1 MRENRRRSWGS
12 SPGLVAAAVQIWREH
27 VPLHP
32 GCHCDT
38 RWCHSSGQPGHLL
51 PEGQPHGTAP
61 LLRKHAGA
69 SSSTAGLWEEARGGE
84 DLSVRN
90 REKNPLPRMP
100 VHGVTTLMSDEK
112 IERGKARERLD
123 DVCSFPLLPVCTCMF
138 GTCGGRGAPGTLL

>member
-12 SPGLVAAAVQIWREH
+12 SPGLVAAAAQIWREH

-51 PEGQPHGTAP
+51 REGQPHGTVITKACRS
-61 LLRKHAGA
+61 LFLYSRSLGGG
-69 SSSTAGLWEEARGGE
+69 TGE

-90 REKNPLPRMP
+90 REKNPLPRMGYTESL
-100 VHGVTTLMSDEK
+100 HWWVTKRLRG
-112 IERGKARERLD
+112 ERQ
-123 DVCSFPLLPVCTCMF
+123 
-138 GTCGGRGAPGTLL
+138 GRGWMTSAPSPCFLLVPACSVLVGGGAHLGPSSEP

>member
-12 SPGLVAAAVQIWREH
+12 SPGLVAAAAQTWREH
-27 VPLHP
+27 VPLYP

-38 RWCHSSGQPGHLL
+38 RWCHSSGRPGHLL
-51 PEGQPHGTAP
+51 REGQPHGTVITKACRS
-61 LLRKHAGA
+61 LFLYSRSLGGG
-69 SSSTAGLWEEARGGE
+69 TGE

-123 DVCSFPLLPVCTCMF
+123 DACSFPLLPVCTSMF
-138 GTCGGRGAPGTLL
+138 GTCGGRGAPGTLQ